1 MLFVVKSHV
10 GWVQTQQVPHLVR
23 HRCAHPL
30 VSPVT
35 EPDLQ
40 QAFLGAQR
48 QTQPDDF
55 RLLKLLAYHNNQNII
70 ETLTDE
76 RK

>member
-1 MLFVVKSHV
+1 MLFVVQSHV

-40 QAFLGAQR
+40 QAFLGAER
-48 QTQPDDF
+48 QTQPNNF
-55 RLLKLLAYHNNQNII
+55 RLLKLLAYKKQS
-70 ETLTDE
+70 EFKGTLTDE